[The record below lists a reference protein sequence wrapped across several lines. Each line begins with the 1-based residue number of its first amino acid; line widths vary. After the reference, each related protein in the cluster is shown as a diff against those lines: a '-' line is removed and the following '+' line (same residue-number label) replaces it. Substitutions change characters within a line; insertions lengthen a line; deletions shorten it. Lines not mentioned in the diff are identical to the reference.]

1 MERGL
6 RRKMPIYD
14 DYIENTDNFCYWH
27 ENVPQSKLNF
37 LITKQKICLMRQAE
51 YKFNKKT
58 NIFCPY
64 TKEQAEQECSEYK
77 VSKQFYE

>member
-1 MERGL
+1 
-6 RRKMPIYD
+6 
-14 DYIENTDNFCYWH
+14 
-27 ENVPQSKLNF
+27 
-37 LITKQKICLMRQAE
+37 MRQAE